1 MKSDWLF
8 AVLGGLIGL
17 GFLILLLDVPIT
29 AEPARISRGPALAV
43 AWEGSRPEPTIAA
56 EARLMDP
63 SALFLP
69 SPLTAAA
76 KASASSGLAVAFSR
90 LAWRE
95 PPELAFHATDLEL
108 ALRPPVSVPVGPS
121 EALQV
126 HPPGN
131 PALGVGRKD
140 VALEALSG
148 RRGWVEITDMTT
160 EQVVLSQE
168 LGVPLRADRL
178 WRPFSFYVSVGAD
191 GRVGDP
197 IPAPAPAASAGPE
210 EASAAGPIPAISQ
223 PDPNE
228 LQAVEKQLDAR
239 LTLDHRLAAG
249 FYRISVG
256 P

>member
-8 AVLGGLIGL
+8 AVLGGLIGV
-17 GFLILLLDVPIT
+17 GSFVLLLDVPIT
-29 AEPARISRGPALAV
+29 AGPARNARGPALEV
-43 AWEGSRPEPTIAA
+43 AWEGAKPEPIIAA

-76 KASASSGLAVAFSR
+76 KTSASTGLAVAFSQ

-108 ALRPPVSVPVGPS
+108 ALRPPVSVPVGPA

-131 PALGVGRKD
+131 PALGAGRKD
-140 VALEALSG
+140 VALESLPR
-148 RRGWVEITDMTT
+148 RRGWIEITDMTT

-168 LGVPLRADRL
+168 LAVPLRADRL

-191 GRVGDP
+191 GGVGDP
-197 IPAPAPAASAGPE
+197 IPAPAPPASAWP
-210 EASAAGPIPAISQ
+210 ASSPSDGLAPPISLPN
-223 PDPNE
+223 PNE
-228 LQAVEKQLDAR
+228 LQAMEKQLDER
-239 LTLDHRLAAG
+239 LSLDHRLTAG